1 MSSDSRQDH
10 SRASAAGLLIAFGI
24 IYGDIGTSPLY
35 VLKAIVGAA
44 PINEVVVLGG
54 LSCIF
59 WTLTLL
65 TTIKYVVLTL
75 RADNKGEG
83 GIFSLYALVRR
94 RARWLLIPAIVGGS
108 ALLADGIIT
117 PPISVS
123 SAIEG
128 LRLIYP
134 AIPTVK
140 IVVVIIVL
148 LFSVQHFGTGAVG
161 KSFGPIM
168 IAWFIMLGILGA
180 NEITLN
186 WGILKALS
194 PIYAFRLLFETS
206 GGFWV
211 LGAVF
216 LCSTGAEALYSDLG
230 HCGRGNIRISWVFVK
245 ICLLLNYFGQG
256 AWLLSQSGTQL
267 GAINPFY
274 AIVPEWFLI
283 PSIVIATAATVI
295 ASQALIS
302 GSFTLVTEAMR
313 LYLFPKSK
321 VVYPTELR
329 GQIYVPS
336 INFLMLLG
344 CIFVVAYFRESSN
357 MEAAY
362 GLSITVTM
370 LMTTIL
376 FSAYLVTRRTPTLL
390 VYLFLAT
397 YLSIESGFLIAN
409 LSKFM
414 HGGYVTVIIGGI
426 LFSVMWIWQKAS
438 SLKKRYTEYVS
449 FKDHLPALQDLNK
462 DTSVPKYST
471 HLAYLTGAPVSGMVE
486 SKIIYSLLRKK
497 PKRADVYWF
506 IHVDVL
512 DEPYTTEYQVEVLI
526 PEVAYRID
534 FYLGFRVEPR
544 INLFFRKVIEELA
557 SKNEIDLL
565 SRYSSLRKHGIP
577 GDFRFVVLE
586 KALSYENALPPYE
599 QLIMEGYF
607 FLKRFSL
614 SEEESFGLDLSSV
627 ASEKVPLVIAPFK
640 NVDLKRIVPDGSEVE
655 HIVEPDNA

>member
-1 MSSDSRQDH
+1 MN
-10 SRASAAGLLIAFGI
+10 SATAGGVLVALGI
-24 IYGDIGTSPLY
+24 IFGDIGTSPLY
-35 VLKAIVGAA
+35 VLKAIVGNQ
-44 PINEVVVLGG
+44 PISEAVVLGG

-65 TTIKYVVLTL
+65 TTVKYVALTL
-75 RADNKGEG
+75 QADNKGEG

-94 RARWLLIPAIVGGS
+94 RARWLLIPAIIGGS

-128 LRLIYP
+128 LRIISP
-134 AIPTVK
+134 SIPTVK
-140 IVVVIIVL
+140 IVVVILVL
-148 LFSVQHFGTGAVG
+148 LFSLQNLGTKVVG

-168 IAWFIMLGILGA
+168 LVWFSMLGLLGLG
-180 NEITLN
+180 EIGQN
-186 WGILKALS
+186 WGVLHALS
-194 PIYAFRLLFETS
+194 PIYAFQLLFETP

-230 HCGRGNIRISWVFVK
+230 HCGRGNIRVSWSFVK

-256 AWLLSQSGTQL
+256 AWLLTKQGSVLSGE
-267 GAINPFY
+267 NPFY
-274 AIVPEWFLI
+274 SIVPAWFLM
-283 PSIVIATAATVI
+283 PSIIIATAATVI

-313 LYLFPKSK
+313 LYLFPKAK

-329 GQIYVPS
+329 GQIYVPG
-336 INFLMLLG
+336 INFLMLIG
-344 CIFVVAYFRESSN
+344 CIFVTGYFKESSN

-362 GLSITVTM
+362 GLSITITM

-376 FSAYLVTRRTPTLL
+376 FSAFLISKRAPGYLVGAFLL
-390 VYLFLAT
+390 LYLGIEGLFLV
-397 YLSIESGFLIAN
+397 AN
-409 LSKFM
+409 LSKFA
-414 HGGYVTVIIGGI
+414 HGGYVTLIIGGG

-438 SLKKRYTEYVS
+438 SLKKRYTEYVA
-449 FKDHLPALQDLNK
+449 FRDHLQPLRDLH
-462 DTSVPKYST
+462 DDQSVSKYCT
-471 HLAYLTGAPVSGMVE
+471 HLAYLTGAPVSGMIE
-486 SKIIYSLLRKK
+486 SKIIYSIFRKA

-512 DEPYTTEYQVEVLI
+512 DEPYTTEYQVEELVPGI
-526 PEVAYRID
+526 AYRID

-544 INLFFRKVIEELA
+544 VNLFFRKAIEELSA
-557 SKNEIDLL
+557 SKEIDLL
-565 SRYSSLRKHGIP
+565 SRYPSLRKHSIP

-586 KALSYENALPPYE
+586 KALSYENALPSYE

-627 ASEKVPLVIAPFK
+627 TTEKVPLVISPLK
-640 NVDLKRIVPDGSEVE
+640 KIDLRRVHGSEAA
-655 HIVEPDNA
+655 DG